1 MFWPSRIGSRCQGK
15 GRFDSFE
22 SWRAAAIIPA
32 CYSGSERQPVRGPD
46 THYLVFLPPCLHSF
60 PRLTEGS
67 VLVFQAKVGCFL
79 GTSCSD
85 VGARAGG
92 LSSLPT
98 GTFSPFRD
106 LLLSVI
112 YSLNCRQNPGRRE
125 GPVRVS
131 GSVSVQGISELRRLR
146 LQLFPFKEM
155 IAFAM

>member
-1 MFWPSRIGSRCQGK
+1 MFWPSRIGSCCQGK

-46 THYLVFLPPCLHSF
+46 TDYLVFLPPCLHLL
-60 PRLTEGS
+60 PGLREGS
-67 VLVFQAKVGCFL
+67 LLVFHAKVGCFL

-92 LSSLPT
+92 LSNLPT
-98 GTFSPFRD
+98 GTFSPFRG

-112 YSLNCRQNPGRRE
+112 YSLNCRQNRDRE
-125 GPVRVS
+125 KGQS
-131 GSVSVQGISELRRLR
+131 ECQGQSVSRGLASCDGCGYSC
-146 LQLFPFKEM
+146 FPSKK
-155 IAFAM
+155 